1 MFSPDG
7 SRLAAIVAPSYGR
20 WTVAVDGVPW
30 TTTFSTMVSDVA
42 FSQDG
47 QRIAALAKDNET
59 YRVVVDGSPWSDAWD
74 MAWKPV
80 FSPDGSHVA
89 AKVEKNGRYSYTV
102 NGRSWTSSS
111 DAAWDPVF
119 SPDGT
124 HLMLRTV
131 EGGDYIRRIAPVSTI
146 TG

>member
-1 MFSPDG
+1 
-7 SRLAAIVAPSYGR
+7 
-20 WTVAVDGVPW
+20 
-30 TTTFSTMVSDVA
+30 
-42 FSQDG
+42 
-47 QRIAALAKDNET
+47 
-59 YRVVVDGSPWSDAWD
+59 

-89 AKVEKNGRYSYTV
+89 AKVEKHGRYSYTV
-102 NGRSWTSSS
+102 NGRNWASSS